1 MTDRDMLTK
10 WAMEIQ
16 SLAQAGLTYGK
27 DKFDLERYERLREIS
42 AEIMAFKTDLPIKK
56 VRELFCGETGY
67 QTPKVDTRAAVFKKG
82 KLLLV
87 HENNGKWALP
97 GGWCDIDQSVAE
109 NTVKETKEEAGLDVE
124 AKLLIAVQDRNRH
137 NPPPYAYGVVKVFV
151 LCSLLGGSF
160 KENIETTETAF
171 FSKNELPENLAIE
184 KVTKEQ
190 LLLCFE
196 ANEAEN
202 WVTLFD

>member
-1 MTDRDMLTK
+1 MKDRDMLTK

-42 AEIMAFKTDLPIKK
+42 AEMMAFKTDLPIEK

-67 QTPKVDTRAAVFKKG
+67 QTPKVDTRAAVFKDG

-87 HENNGKWALP
+87 HESNGKWALP
-97 GGWCDIDQSVAE
+97 GGWCDFDRSVAE

-124 AKLLIAVQDRNRH
+124 PKLLIAVQDRNRH
-137 NPPPYAYGVVKVFV
+137 NPTPYAYGVVKVFV

-160 KENIETTETAF
+160 KENLETTGTAF
-171 FSKNELPENLAIE
+171 FSKDELPENLATE

-190 LLLCFE
+190 LFLCFE
-196 ANEAEN
+196 ANDAKN
-202 WVTLFD
+202 WTTLFD

>member
-1 MTDRDMLTK
+1 MLTK

-42 AEIMAFKTDLPIKK
+42 AEMMAFKTDLPIEK

-67 QTPKVDTRAAVFKKG
+67 QTPKVDTRAAVFKDG

-87 HENNGKWALP
+87 HESNGKWALP
-97 GGWCDIDQSVAE
+97 GGWCDFDRSVAE

-124 AKLLIAVQDRNRH
+124 PKFLIAVQDRSRH
-137 NPPPYAYGVVKVFV
+137 NPPA
-151 LCSLLGGSF
+151 LCLRR
-160 KENIETTETAF
+160 
-171 FSKNELPENLAIE
+171 
-184 KVTKEQ
+184 
-190 LLLCFE
+190 C
-196 ANEAEN
+196 
-202 WVTLFD
+202 